1 MAYSAPSTRSTSDLI
16 TAAIWNADLVAN
28 EIAIYAGALSVTS
41 QAVGDILYASSTT
54 QFTRIAAVAAGQVLG
69 SAGTGTVPA
78 YSATPAL
85 TSVDM
90 GGTTVYGSRAIT
102 VDTGGVLNVVLA
114 SSAGDDFTVDTDKLV
129 VSGDTGDIGIGVAAP
144 QAKLHILSASA
155 GTHTP
160 HSSADELVIEGS
172 SSTGLT
178 IVTPDAQTGFLA
190 WSSPT
195 RSADFGCR
203 VSYNYDAD
211 TMTIGQIAGGA
222 KIALKGANTGIG
234 TLAPISLLDVRGPV
248 GTGATPAGLL
258 TLATNELTVV
268 DGDQLGRLEFR
279 SPIATAGTDAIVS
292 AAAIWV
298 EANATFSASV
308 NSADIVFAT
317 AASGAA
323 TEKMRIL
330 SSGNVG
336 IGTSTPGIN
345 FGGGTADYTSGP
357 TLEINGGT
365 RGALLISGTTDAQLL
380 FGDAGNSADEQ
391 KAGIGYDS
399 GILSLYHVTDAN
411 YGRSAP
417 GLSLLN
423 SGSVGIGTAA
433 PAHTL
438 AVKGGVNNGSP
449 YRVPIATFQTASYD
463 QWLSITG
470 DGSGASGGMGIQY
483 GVGTGVPELFITTGK
498 VGINNTSPSHALHV
512 KAVDAD
518 IAVESTTGT
527 NSTSFQAINTGGTLK
542 IGLEENT
549 GGILVPGSGAYN
561 AIVSHS
567 GAYAMGFATSNI
579 RRLDIA
585 SGGTVH
591 VFGTFT
597 AGTKTFQIPH
607 PLPALKDTNYLIH
620 GCLEG
625 PRLDLIYRG
634 TVTLVDG
641 VAAVDLDDA
650 AGMTAGTWAL
660 LCRDAQVFT
669 TNETGW
675 FHVRGTV
682 SGSTLTIEC
691 EEGTCTDTVSWM
703 VVAERQDDEI
713 KAQSSTDED
722 GHLILEPLQVENPSA
737 SASPSA

>member
-1 MAYSAPSTRSTSDLI
+1 MAYIAPTTKTTGTLI
-16 TAAIWNADLVAN
+16 TAAIWNADVVAN
-28 EIAIYAGALSVTS
+28 PIAIYAGGLSVPS
-41 QAVGDILYASSTT
+41 QAIGDILYASSTT

-114 SSAGDDFTVDTDKLV
+114 SAAGDDFTVDTDKLV
-129 VSGDTGDIGIGVAAP
+129 VSGD
-144 QAKLHILSASA
+144 S
-155 GTHTP
+155 
-160 HSSADELVIEGS
+160 
-172 SSTGLT
+172 
-178 IVTPDAQTGFLA
+178 
-190 WSSPT
+190 
-195 RSADFGCR
+195 
-203 VSYNYDAD
+203 
-211 TMTIGQIAGGA
+211 GA
-222 KIALKGANTGIG
+222 VGIG
-234 TLAPISLLDVRGPV
+234 TAAPISLLDVRGPV

-268 DGDQLGRLEFR
+268 DNDQLGRIEFR

-308 NSADIVFAT
+308 NAADIVFAT

-433 PAHTL
+433 P
-438 AVKGGVNNGSP
+438 
-449 YRVPIATFQTASYD
+449 SY
-463 QWLSITG
+463 
-470 DGSGASGGMGIQY
+470 
-483 GVGTGVPELFITTGK
+483 P
-498 VGINNTSPSHALHV
+498 LHV
-512 KAVDAD
+512 KAVAGY
-518 IAVESTTGT
+518 IAVESSTGT
-527 NSTSFQAINTGGTLK
+527 NPTYFRAVNTSGSAFFGLESNTGGNVA
-542 IGLEENT
+542 IGSNPYAGVMTHAGAYPLQFGTNNT
-549 GGILVPGSGAYN
+549 VRMTISSAGYVGIGVAAPARHLHVHDANATWSVVQITNNGSGTALTDGFQLQQVNAHSYVYN
-561 AIVSHS
+561 YEA
-567 GAYAMGFATSNI
+567 GNI
-579 RRLDIA
+579 
-585 SGGTVH
+585 H
-591 VFGTFT
+591 FGTSAIERMSIAA
-597 AGTKTFQIPH
+597 AGAVNVNGAFSKGSGSFKIDH
-607 PLPALKDTNYLIH
+607 PLPALNETHNLIH
-620 GCLEG
+620 SFIEG
-625 PRLDLIYRG
+625 PQADLIYRG
-634 TVTLVDG
+634 RADLVDG
-641 VAAVDLDDA
+641 SATVDLDVA
-650 AGMTAGTWAL
+650 AGMTVGTWVL
-660 LCRDAQVFT
+660 LCRDEQVFT
-669 TNETGW
+669 TNETSYN
-675 FHVRGTV
+675 HVRGTV

-691 EEGTCTDTVSWM
+691 EEATCTDSVSWM
-703 VVAERQDDEI
+703 VVAERQDQHMRDSNTEW
-713 KAQSSTDED
+713 TDEN
-722 GHLILEPLQVENPSA
+722 GRPIIEPLKTSSPAAAGAPSA
-737 SASPSA
+737 

>member
-1 MAYSAPSTRSTSDLI
+1 MAYSAPSTRSTGELC
-16 TAAIWNADLVAN
+16 TAAIWNADVVAN

-41 QAVGDILYASSTT
+41 QAIGDILYASSTT
-54 QFTRIAAVAAGQVLG
+54 QFARVAAVAAGQVLG

-102 VDTGGVLNVVLA
+102 VDTGGVLNIVLA
-114 SSAGDDFTVDTDKLV
+114 SSAGDDFTVDTDKMV
-129 VSGDTGDIGIGVAAP
+129 VSGDTGYVG
-144 QAKLHILSASA
+144 L
-155 GTHTP
+155 GT
-160 HSSADELVIEGS
+160 A
-172 SSTGLT
+172 
-178 IVTPDAQTGFLA
+178 
-190 WSSPT
+190 
-195 RSADFGCR
+195 
-203 VSYNYDAD
+203 
-211 TMTIGQIAGGA
+211 
-222 KIALKGANTGIG
+222 
-234 TLAPISLLDVRGPV
+234 APISLLDVRGPV
-248 GTGATPAGLL
+248 GTGTAPAGLL
-258 TLATNELTVV
+258 TLATDELTIV

-292 AAAIWV
+292 AASIWA

-433 PAHTL
+433 P
-438 AVKGGVNNGSP
+438 
-449 YRVPIATFQTASYD
+449 SY
-463 QWLSITG
+463 
-470 DGSGASGGMGIQY
+470 
-483 GVGTGVPELFITTGK
+483 P
-498 VGINNTSPSHALHV
+498 LHV
-512 KAVDAD
+512 KAVAGY
-518 IAVESTTGT
+518 IAVESSTGT
-527 NSTSFQAINTGGTLK
+527 NPTYFRAVNTSGSAFFGLESNTGGNVA
-542 IGLEENT
+542 IGSNPYAGVMTHAGAYPLQFGTNNT
-549 GGILVPGSGAYN
+549 VRMTISSAGYVGIGVAAPARHLHVHDANATWAVVQITNNGSGTALTDGFQLQQVNAHSYVYN
-561 AIVSHS
+561 YEA
-567 GAYAMGFATSNI
+567 GNI
-579 RRLDIA
+579 
-585 SGGTVH
+585 H
-591 VFGTFT
+591 FGTSAIERMSIAA
-597 AGTKTFQIPH
+597 AGAVNVNGAFSKGSGSFKIDH
-607 PLPALKDTNYLIH
+607 PLPALNETHNLIH
-620 GCLEG
+620 SFIEG
-625 PRLDLIYRG
+625 PQADLIYRG
-634 TVTLVDG
+634 RADLVDG
-641 VAAVDLDDA
+641 SATVDLDVA
-650 AGMTAGTWAL
+650 AGMTVGTWVL
-660 LCRDAQVFT
+660 LCRDEQVFT
-669 TNETGW
+669 TNETSYN
-675 FHVRGTV
+675 HVRGTV

-691 EEGTCTDTVSWM
+691 EEATCTDSVSWM
-703 VVAERQDDEI
+703 VVAERQDQHMRDSNTEW
-713 KAQSSTDED
+713 TDEN
-722 GHLILEPLQVENPSA
+722 GRPIIEPLKTSSPAAAGAPSA
-737 SASPSA
+737 

>member
-41 QAVGDILYASSTT
+41 QAIGDILYASSTT
-54 QFTRIAAVAAGQVLG
+54 QFARVAAVAAGQVLG

-102 VDTGGVLNVVLA
+102 VDTGGVLNIVLA
-114 SSAGDDFTVDTDKLV
+114 SAAGDDFTVDTSKLV
-129 VSGDTGDIGIGVAAP
+129 VSGDSGHVGINTA
-144 QAKLHILSASA
+144 
-155 GTHTP
+155 TP
-160 HSSADELVIEGS
+160 G
-172 SSTGLT
+172 
-178 IVTPDAQTGFLA
+178 GFLDVNGLVVFSGNTA
-190 WSSPT
+190 GKNTFEFSTHASDEG
-195 RSADFGCR
+195 RLR
-203 VSYNYDAD
+203 IKNVD
-211 TMTIGQIAGGA
+211 TDTVQIRAGGDSYFN
-222 KIALKGANTGIG
+222 GGSVGIG
-234 TLAPISLLDVRGPV
+234 TAAPISLLDVRGPV

-258 TLATNELTVV
+258 TLATNELTIV

-308 NSADIVFAT
+308 NAADIVFAT

-433 PAHTL
+433 P
-438 AVKGGVNNGSP
+438 
-449 YRVPIATFQTASYD
+449 SY
-463 QWLSITG
+463 
-470 DGSGASGGMGIQY
+470 
-483 GVGTGVPELFITTGK
+483 P
-498 VGINNTSPSHALHV
+498 LHV
-512 KAVDAD
+512 KAVAGY
-518 IAVESTTGT
+518 IAVESSTGT
-527 NSTSFQAINTGGTLK
+527 NPTYFRAVNTSGSAFFGLESNTGGNVA
-542 IGLEENT
+542 IGSNPYAGVMTHAGAYPLQFGTNNT
-549 GGILVPGSGAYN
+549 VRMTISSAGYVGIGVAAPARHLHVHDANATWSVVQITNNGSGTALTDGFQLQQVNAHSYVYN
-561 AIVSHS
+561 YEA
-567 GAYAMGFATSNI
+567 GNI
-579 RRLDIA
+579 
-585 SGGTVH
+585 H
-591 VFGTFT
+591 FGTSAIERMSIAA
-597 AGTKTFQIPH
+597 AGAVNVNGAFSKGSGSFKIDH
-607 PLPALKDTNYLIH
+607 PLPALNETHNLIH
-620 GCLEG
+620 SFIEG
-625 PRLDLIYRG
+625 PQADLIYRG
-634 TVTLVDG
+634 RADLVDG
-641 VAAVDLDDA
+641 SATVDLDVA
-650 AGMTAGTWAL
+650 AGMTVGTWVL
-660 LCRDAQVFT
+660 LCRDEQVFT
-669 TNETGW
+669 TNETSYN
-675 FHVRGTV
+675 HVRGTV

-691 EEGTCTDTVSWM
+691 EEATCTDSVSWM
-703 VVAERQDDEI
+703 VVAERQDQHMRDSNTEW
-713 KAQSSTDED
+713 TDEN
-722 GHLILEPLQVENPSA
+722 GRPIIEPLKTSSPAAAGAPSA
-737 SASPSA
+737 